1 MHESFLAYRHYLY
14 LKLASGLAV
23 LSGLAYLLHNPPVP
37 PNGGTWLGYT
47 LGTVG
52 ALMIFWLAWLG
63 VRKRQYRSTLGTL
76 KGWLSAHVYFGLS
89 LIAIATLHC
98 GFQFGWNVHTLA
110 YVLMVAVI
118 ASGLFGVYFYWRY
131 PALLTQNR
139 AGQTDEAMVSE
150 IAELDERALQL
161 AGKIGDT
168 AHQIVLRSIGRSF
181 GEEVRDDLAQIV
193 VNTVDE
199 LTTVFN
205 SSRDIT
211 VFTRFEGMPGNEMD
225 TLFAAAGWAVKYRN
239 ERSQHASQLLD
250 LLAAKKALVAKLQRD
265 VRFHALLKGWLSIH
279 IPLSIMLIAAL
290 TVHIV
295 SVFLYW

>member
-1 MHESFLAYRHYLY
+1 MHESFLPYRQFLY
-14 LKLASGLAV
+14 LKIASGIAMLAV
-23 LSGLAYLLHNPPVP
+23 LVYVWHDPPIP

-63 VRKRQYRSTLGTL
+63 VRKRQYHSTLGTL

-89 LIAIATLHC
+89 LIVIATLHC
-98 GFQFGWNVHTLA
+98 GFQFGWNIHTLA

-118 ASGLFGVYFYWRY
+118 LSGLFGVYSYWRY
-131 PALLTQNR
+131 PALLTDNR
-139 AGQTDEAMVSE
+139 AGQTDETMVSE
-150 IAELDERALQL
+150 IAELDEQALKL

-168 AHQIVLRSIGRSF
+168 AHQIVLRSIGRAM
-181 GEEVRDDLAQIV
+181 GEEVRDDLTQIV

-205 SSRDIT
+205 SNRDIT
-211 VFTRFEGMPGNEMD
+211 VFTRFEGAHGNDMD
-225 TLFAAAGWAVKYRN
+225 TMFAAAGWAMKYRN

-265 VRFHALLKGWLSIH
+265 LRFHDLLKGWLAIH
-279 IPLSIMLIAAL
+279 IPLSIMLIVAL
-290 TVHIV
+290 IIHIIT
-295 SVFLYW
+295 VFLYW